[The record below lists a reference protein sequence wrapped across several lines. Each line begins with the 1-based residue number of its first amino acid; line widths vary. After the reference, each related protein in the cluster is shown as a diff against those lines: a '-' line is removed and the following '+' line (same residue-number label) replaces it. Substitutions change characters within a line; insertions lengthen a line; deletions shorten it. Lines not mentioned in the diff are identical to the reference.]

1 MRSTAIGHGLA
12 TLAIL
17 LFASTSPA
25 KDKKKVSN
33 LFDAPPPQV
42 FDSVYRYAQHNG
54 TIKLVDERRFTL
66 SGVIIV
72 PGGGFDMQKQFDCT
86 ISVEPTGDG
95 TKSLVNV
102 IGTFPAKQQSLIGSM
117 GEGPAVKVLKAIRDE
132 FDRDATPEQKPGGT
146 VAPKYDSGTGTKASQ
161 PSGATTPELATV
173 TVKSAPDECEITVD
187 GKYVGGTPATVRLA
201 PGDRTI
207 SVTKSGFKTWQ
218 RTVTL
223 TPGGTVT
230 LNATLDKE

>member
-1 MRSTAIGHGLA
+1 MRLPAIGYALA
-12 TLAIL
+12 TLTIL

-33 LFDAPPPQV
+33 LFDAPPAKV

-54 TIKLVDERRFTL
+54 TIKLVDEKRFTL

-72 PGGGFDMQKQFDCT
+72 PGGGFDMRKQFDCT
-86 ISVEPTGDG
+86 ISVEPTEGG
-95 TKSLVNV
+95 TKSLVDV
-102 IGTFPAKQQSLIGSM
+102 VGTFPAKQQSLIGSM

-132 FDRDATPEQKPGGT
+132 FDRDAAAHEEKSGEA
-146 VAPKYDSGTGTKASQ
+146 VAPKEDSGTGKNPPQ
-161 PSGATTPELATV
+161 PSGVATPELATV

-187 GKYVGGTPATVRLA
+187 GKYVGGTPATVRLT
-201 PGDRTI
+201 PGDHAF
-207 SVTKSGFKTWQ
+207 SVAKSGFRTWQ

-223 TPGGTVT
+223 TPGGAVTV
-230 LNATLDKE
+230 N